1 LAAERDRQL
10 RRLQDLFRRKVVGQG
25 VILVGFV
32 ALVITMPA
40 GLAGGAV
47 TTRQTR
53 LGAVAVRAAT
63 SGAIAEA
70 PQPDG
75 RGFWS
80 VTPDGTVTA
89 YGAARYEGGTSG
101 VALNAPILAIASTP
115 DGQGYWLVAADGG
128 IFSFGDAR
136 FYGSTGDIH
145 LNQPVVG
152 MAPTPD
158 GRGYWLV
165 ASDGGIFSFGDARFY
180 GSTGDVH
187 LNQRVVGIA
196 PAAEGRGYWLVAADG
211 GIFSFGDA
219 RFYGSTGDVHL
230 DQPMVG
236 MAATSDDRGY
246 WLVAADGGIFTF
258 GDAPFYGSAT
268 GHLSGGAAVGI
279 VATAGGYWVATTS
292 GDVWSFGDAPT
303 LPRPPSPV
311 PEGAAGVAG
320 APLANI
326 SPSPAFD
333 AACYAVSSATCN
345 SVALQAIDAAHGAE
359 GLPALQLPPNYTDL
373 SEIQQLVAV
382 TNAERVERGLPVF
395 AGPVGSLD
403 SLAQEA
409 ALTDSDPYGPAGTA
423 WGANWGEGF
432 ATPLAA
438 DFIWMYDDGIGS
450 SNLDCTPSE
459 ESACWGHRDN
469 ILSPSGGSM
478 GAAFVTLGA
487 SNSLTE
493 LFVDG

>member
-10 RRLQDLFRRKVVGQG
+10 RRLQDRFGGRVVGQG

-32 ALVITMPA
+32 ALAMSISSGPI
-40 GLAGGAV
+40 GRAV
-47 TTRQTR
+47 AARQVGRAVETRQTR
-53 LGAVAVRAAT
+53 QTRPGTAAVRAAT
-63 SGAIAEA
+63 SGAIGEA

-80 VTPDGTVTA
+80 VTPDGAVTA
-89 YGAARYEGGTSG
+89 YGTAPYEGGTAG
-101 VALNAPILAIASTP
+101 IALNAPILAIASTP

-136 FYGSTGDIH
+136 FYGSTGHTH
-145 LNQPVVG
+145 LNQP
-152 MAPTPD
+152 
-158 GRGYWLV
+158 
-165 ASDGGIFSFGDARFY
+165 
-180 GSTGDVH
+180 
-187 LNQRVVGIA
+187 VVGIA
-196 PAAEGRGYWLVAADG
+196 PAAEGHGYWMVAADG

-219 RFYGSTGDVHL
+219 RFYGSTGSIHL
-230 DQPMVG
+230 DRPVVG
-236 MAATSDDRGY
+236 MAPTSNDNGY

-258 GDAPFYGSAT
+258 GNAPFYGSAT
-268 GHLSGGAAVGI
+268 GDVGGGGAIGM

-450 SNLDCTPSE
+450 SNLDCSASDQ
-459 ESACWGHRDN
+459 SACWGHRDN
-469 ILSPSGGSM
+469 ILTPSSGSM
-478 GAAFVTLGA
+478 GAAFVTLGG

-493 LFVDG
+493 LFVDV